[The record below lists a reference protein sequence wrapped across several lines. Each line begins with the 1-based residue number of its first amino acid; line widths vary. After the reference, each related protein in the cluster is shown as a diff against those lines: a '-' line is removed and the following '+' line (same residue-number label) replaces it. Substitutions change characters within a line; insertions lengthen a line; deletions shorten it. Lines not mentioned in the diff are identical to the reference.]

1 MVSKGD
7 TQKQATLRDNMI
19 KKSKAGRSIYVSRI
33 LSVLKPDMT
42 LLDVGCGTGHIIQEL
57 AIDRRP
63 SELVGLDVSKA
74 MLKVA
79 RPNCSRFDNVGLIV
93 ADGLKLP
100 FPDQTF
106 DIIIT
111 RLAEY
116 SPEEAYRAL
125 KEEGFFFE
133 YSLGPQA
140 DKEILEFFP
149 ERIEKENFFF
159 PNNPRKWKKEV
170 SDPIEKTGF
179 IISDVQDFMEGNYYQ
194 SEEEL
199 MDVIEMVP
207 LVKDFDRNKDRRL
220 VKKLSEKYRKKKGI
234 RITWHYYILVAR
246 RQ

>member
-1 MVSKGD
+1 LERKNYEKEAKIVKD
-7 TQKQATLRDNMI
+7 II
-19 KKSKAGRSIYVSRI
+19 KKLGSKKSG
-33 LSVLKPDMT
+33 T

-57 AIDRRP
+57 ATDRKR

-79 RPNCSRFDNVGLIV
+79 KGNCSRLDNVGLV
-93 ADGLKLP
+93 LADGLKLP
-100 FPDQTF
+100 FPDQAL

-116 SPEEAYRAL
+116 SPGEAYRVL
-125 KEEGFFFE
+125 IEGGCFFK
-133 YSLGPQA
+133 YGLGPQA
-140 DKEILEFFP
+140 DKEIFEFFP
-149 ERIEKENFFF
+149 ERIETENFFF

-170 SDPIEKTGF
+170 SEPIEKAGF
-179 IISDVQDFMEGNYYQ
+179 VISDVQDFKENDYYE

-207 LVKDFDRNKDRRL
+207 LVKDFDRNKDRKL
-220 VKKLSEKYRKKKGI
+220 VKRLAEKYRKKRGI
-234 RITWHYYILVAR
+234 RITWHYYVLVAK

>member
-1 MVSKGD
+1 MISKGD
-7 TQKQATLRDNMI
+7 TEKQAALRDNLI
-19 KKSKAGRSIYVSRI
+19 KKSKAGRSTYVSRI
-33 LSVLKPDMT
+33 LSFLKPDMT

-57 AIDRRP
+57 ATDRKP

-79 RPNCSRFDNVGLIV
+79 KPNCSKFDNVGLVV
-93 ADGLKLP
+93 AHGLKLP
-100 FPDQTF
+100 FPDQAF

-116 SPEEAYRAL
+116 SPGEAYRVL
-125 KEEGFFFE
+125 KEGGLFFE

-140 DKEILEFFP
+140 DKEIQEFFP
-149 ERIEKENFFF
+149 ERIEKESFFF
-159 PNNPRKWKKEV
+159 PKNPRKWKKEV

-179 IISDVQDFMEGNYYQ
+179 IISDVQDFTENDYYE
-194 SEEEL
+194 SADEL

-207 LVKDFDRNKDRRL
+207 LVKDLDRKKDRKL
-220 VKKLSEKYRKKKGI
+220 VKRLAEKYRKKRGI
-234 RITWHYYILVAR
+234 KITWHYYILVAR